1 MGMVESIENNT
12 KNINA
17 PKKRGRKPKNKI
29 NEHKIPKKRGRKPKE
44 VKDINNNVNLFDSA
58 DIKDSIIH
66 LKTNSNNIND
76 NLAFDSILKYNP
88 NILDSVPVPYD
99 PDFNNID
106 YETLDT
112 NNNKIK
118 DNFNLVN
125 NDIKNSENG
134 KNNIK
139 RYNETNNIIKRYN
152 ETTNVSVLNYNI
164 QKKNISPIMVYFNEY
179 NKRQEW
185 PKSSNIKCLWCCY
198 NFESI
203 PCAIPYSLM
212 DKKFYVFGNFCSPE
226 CAASYNFDSK
236 DNDKDIWERYS
247 LLNYLYSI
255 IFELPELT
263 IKLAAPR
270 LSLNVFGGKLSIEE
284 FRQCNTNNYKNY
296 KIVFPPMVSIIASLE
311 EVKKDSIIKN
321 NYVPINKENIKK
333 INNDLRLKREKPIS
347 NKNTLENCMR
357 LKYV

>member
-112 NNNKIK
+112 NNNKI
-118 DNFNLVN
+118 
-125 NDIKNSENG
+125 
-134 KNNIK
+134 
-139 RYNETNNIIKRYN
+139 NNIIKRYN

-164 QKKNISPIMVYFNEY
+164 QKKNISPIMVY
-179 NKRQEW
+179 
-185 PKSSNIKCLWCCY
+185 SN
-198 NFESI
+198 
-203 PCAIPYSLM
+203 
-212 DKKFYVFGNFCSPE
+212 
-226 CAASYNFDSK
+226 
-236 DNDKDIWERYS
+236 DNNKDIWERYS

-255 IFELPELT
+255 IFEIPELI

-270 LSLNVFGGKLSIEE
+270 LALKSFGGKLSIEE
-284 FRQCNTNNYKNY
+284 FRQ
-296 KIVFPPMVSIIASLE
+296 
-311 EVKKDSIIKN
+311 
-321 NYVPINKENIKK
+321 
-333 INNDLRLKREKPIS
+333 
-347 NKNTLENCMR
+347 
-357 LKYV
+357 

>member
-17 PKKRGRKPKNKI
+17 
-29 NEHKIPKKRGRKPKE
+29 PKKRGRKPKE

-76 NLAFDSILKYNP
+76 NLAFDR
-88 NILDSVPVPYD
+88 
-99 PDFNNID
+99 
-106 YETLDT
+106 

-236 DNDKDIWERYS
+236 DNDNDIWERYS

-255 IFELPELT
+255 IFEIPELI

-270 LSLNVFGGKLSIEE
+270 LALKSFGGKLSIEE

-296 KIVFPPMVSIIASLE
+296 KIVF
-311 EVKKDSIIKN
+311 
-321 NYVPINKENIKK
+321 
-333 INNDLRLKREKPIS
+333 
-347 NKNTLENCMR
+347 
-357 LKYV
+357 

>member
-17 PKKRGRKPKNKI
+17 
-29 NEHKIPKKRGRKPKE
+29 PKKRGRKPKE

-125 NDIKNSENG
+125 NGIKNSENG
-134 KNNIK
+134 K
-139 RYNETNNIIKRYN
+139 NNIIKRYN

-164 QKKNISPIMVYFNEY
+164 QKKIYHP
-179 NKRQEW
+179 
-185 PKSSNIKCLWCCY
+185 L
-198 NFESI
+198 
-203 PCAIPYSLM
+203 
-212 DKKFYVFGNFCSPE
+212 
-226 CAASYNFDSK
+226 
-236 DNDKDIWERYS
+236 
-247 LLNYLYSI
+247 
-255 IFELPELT
+255 
-263 IKLAAPR
+263 
-270 LSLNVFGGKLSIEE
+270 
-284 FRQCNTNNYKNY
+284 
-296 KIVFPPMVSIIASLE
+296 
-311 EVKKDSIIKN
+311 
-321 NYVPINKENIKK
+321 
-333 INNDLRLKREKPIS
+333 
-347 NKNTLENCMR
+347 
-357 LKYV
+357 